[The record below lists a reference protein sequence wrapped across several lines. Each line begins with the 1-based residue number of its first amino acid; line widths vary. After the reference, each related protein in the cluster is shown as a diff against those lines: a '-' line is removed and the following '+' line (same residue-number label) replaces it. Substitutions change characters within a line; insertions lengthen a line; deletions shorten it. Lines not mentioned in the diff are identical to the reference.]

1 MRPWPGSRDRQGMHP
16 GTTTALGRG
25 KQAARILIVDD
36 HEISR
41 AALRALLRTEGI
53 DAADVRTGDAA
64 ITATIA
70 FHPDVVIVDVTPAD
84 PAGFDIARRL
94 RALPDAPAVVLTSSH
109 SRCRFGSQLGH
120 YPFVAKADLCARA
133 IETRR
138 PISGD
143 DQAP

>member
-1 MRPWPGSRDRQGMHP
+1 MHP
-16 GTTTALGRG
+16 GTTTALGGG

-53 DAADVRTGDAA
+53 DVADVGTGDAA

-138 PISGD
+138 TTSSD
-143 DQAP
+143 DRAP

>member
-1 MRPWPGSRDRQGMHP
+1 MRPWPGSRNRRVMHP
-16 GTTTALGRG
+16 GTTPATLGSG

-36 HEISR
+36 HAISR

-53 DAADVRTGDAA
+53 DVADVRTGDAA

-70 FHPDVVIVDVTPAD
+70 FRPDVVVVDVTPAN
-84 PAGFDIARRL
+84 PAGFRIARRL
-94 RALPDAPAVVLTSSH
+94 RALPDAPAVVLTSSQ

-120 YPFVAKADLCARA
+120 YPFVAKADLGARA

-138 PISGD
+138 TTP
-143 DQAP
+143 